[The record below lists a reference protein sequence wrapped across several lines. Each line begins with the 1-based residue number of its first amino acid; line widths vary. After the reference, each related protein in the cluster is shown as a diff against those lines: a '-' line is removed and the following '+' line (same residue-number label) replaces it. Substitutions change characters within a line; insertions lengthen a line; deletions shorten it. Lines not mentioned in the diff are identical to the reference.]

1 MKRMKLLLFFLGTL
15 ACAADLAS
23 VHKVYLMPMPRG
35 LDQYLANRLAG
46 GHLFL
51 VVTDPKL
58 ADAVFTDRLGEAFEI
73 QLVDFTAPKTPEPV
87 AKPADNNAAS
97 MFTDTVN
104 KVSSPALNSS
114 WGRARGTVF
123 LVDAKSRSVV
133 WSTYDPP
140 RGTTA
145 GQLDRTAFDIVGRIK
160 KDLNLKK

>member
-1 MKRMKLLLFFLGTL
+1 MKRMKLLLFFLGSL
-15 ACAADLAS
+15 ACAADLAN

-35 LDQYLANRLAG
+35 LDQYLANRLASQ
-46 GHLFL
+46 HLFQ

-73 QLVDFTAPKTPEPV
+73 QLADFTAPKNPEPA

-114 WGRARGTVF
+114 WGRAHGTVF

-145 GQLDRTAFDIVGRIK
+145 GQLDHTASDIVVRIK
-160 KDLNLKK
+160 KDLNPKK